1 MKDLKTDIFNIAKVI
16 KKVTL
21 ADPLA
26 KNRQRENVDARFIL
40 YKLSKDLLS
49 VSYIKLGKIL
59 GKNHATVLYGYNKVR
74 DLMATDKQ
82 FKRNYYAWWKVV
94 ESLELQ
100 SMIDRDEFVLDYVE
114 LKENYDKMIDKYNK
128 LVIQMENTAY
138 QMIEDQFKTIQDSV
152 IRRILEDKNC
162 SFDLSRTLH
171 RVLAK
176 NEK

>member
-1 MKDLKTDIFNIAKVI
+1 
-16 KKVTL
+16 
-21 ADPLA
+21 
-26 KNRQRENVDARFIL
+26 
-40 YKLSKDLLS
+40 
-49 VSYIKLGKIL
+49 
-59 GKNHATVLYGYNKVR
+59 
-74 DLMATDKQ
+74 MATDKQ
-82 FKRNYYAWWKVV
+82 FKRNYYACWKVVV